1 VNDSSDP
8 DITAT
13 APSPLSFSGRT
24 GSNLENANLICFLA
38 SNEAGYISGENIMID
53 GCRKKM

>member
-1 VNDSSDP
+1 MDLHGK
-8 DITAT
+8 T

-38 SNEAGYISGENIMID
+38 SNEAGYLSGENIMID